1 MKQELQESL
10 FKTYPKIFARRHMS
24 KQHTAMCYGIQCPDR
39 WDDLIDTLCAEIRKY
54 SDEYCIMIEANQQG
68 IICEANQI
76 KTKFG
81 GLRFYVTYSDP
92 YIKGLLSMTEMM
104 SLKIKE

>member
-10 FKTYPKIFARRHMS
+10 FKAYPKIFARRHMS
-24 KQHTAMCYGIQCPDR
+24 KQHTAMCYGIQCPDK
-39 WDDLIDTLCAEIRKY
+39 WYDLIDTLCGRIQSYA
-54 SDEYCIMIEANQQG
+54 DQQG
-68 IICEANQI
+68 IVCEANQI

-92 YIKGLLSMTEMM
+92 YIKGLLTMAEMM

>member
-10 FKTYPKIFARRHMS
+10 FKAYPKIFARRHMS
-24 KQHTAMCYGIQCPDR
+24 KEHTAMCYGIQCPDS
-39 WDDLIDTLCAEIRKY
+39 WYDLIDTLCARIQSY
-54 SDEYCIMIEANQQG
+54 SDQQG
-68 IICEANQI
+68 IICEANQV

-92 YIKGLLSMTEMM
+92 YIKGLSAMTEAL

>member
-24 KQHTAMCYGIQCPDR
+24 KEDTAMCYGIQCPDR
-39 WDDLIDTLCAEIRKY
+39 WYDLIDALCAKIQ
-54 SDEYCIMIEANQQG
+54 EYADQKC
-68 IICEANQI
+68 IICEANQV

-81 GLRFYVTYSDP
+81 GLRFYVTYTDR
-92 YIKGLLSMTEMM
+92 YINGLISMTETM
-104 SLKIKE
+104 SLRIKE

>member
-10 FKTYPKIFARRHMS
+10 FKTYPKIFARRHMPKENS
-24 KQHTAMCYGIQCPDR
+24 AMCYGIQCPDR
-39 WDDLIDTLCAEIRKY
+39 WYDLIDALCARIQLY
-54 SDEYCIMIEANQQG
+54 ADQNG
-68 IICEANQI
+68 LICEANQI

-92 YIKGLLSMTEMM
+92 YIKGLLAMAEIM
-104 SLKIKE
+104 SFKIKE

>member
-24 KQHTAMCYGIQCPDR
+24 KHHTAMCYGIQCPDG
-39 WDDLIDTLCAEIRKY
+39 WYDIIDTLCARIQSY
-54 SDEYCIMIEANQQG
+54 SDQNG
-68 IICEANQI
+68 LICEANQV
-76 KTKFG
+76 KSKFG
-81 GLRFYVTYSDP
+81 GLRFYVTHSDS
-92 YIKGLLSMTEMM
+92 YIKGLLSMAEMM

>member
-10 FKTYPKIFARRHMS
+10 FRAYPKIFARRHMT
-24 KQHTAMCYGIQCPDR
+24 KEHTAMCYGIQCPDR
-39 WDDLIDTLCAEIRKY
+39 WYDLIDALCARIQLH
-54 SDEYCIMIEANQQG
+54 SDQNG
-68 IICEANQI
+68 LICEANQV

-92 YIKGLLSMTEMM
+92 YIKGLVDMAEMM

>member
-10 FKTYPKIFARRHMS
+10 FKAYPKIFARRHMPKES
-24 KQHTAMCYGIQCPDR
+24 SAMCYGIQCPDR
-39 WDDLIDTLCAEIRKY
+39 WYDLIDALCSRIQSYA
-54 SDEYCIMIEANQQG
+54 DQQG

-76 KTKFG
+76 KSKFG

-92 YIKGLLSMTEMM
+92 YIKGLLSMAEIM

>member
-1 MKQELQESL
+1 MKIELQEQL
-10 FKTYPKIFARRHMS
+10 FEAYPKIFARRHMPAVYS
-24 KQHTAMCYGIQCPDR
+24 AMCYGIQCPDS
-39 WDDLIDTLCAEIRKY
+39 WYDIIDTLCARIRSY
-54 SDEYCIMIEANQQG
+54 ADQNG
-68 IICEANQI
+68 LVVEANQI

-92 YIKGLLSMTEMM
+92 YIKGLLSMAEMM

>member
-1 MKQELQESL
+1 MKQELQEKL
-10 FKTYPKIFARRHMS
+10 FETYPGIFARRHMPNT
-24 KQHTAMCYGIQCPDR
+24 HTAMCYGIQCPDC
-39 WDDLIDTLCAEIRKY
+39 WYDLIDTLCSKIQ
-54 SDEYCIMIEANQQG
+54 EYADQSC

-92 YIKGLLSMTEMM
+92 YIKGLLAMAEMM

>member
-1 MKQELQESL
+1 MPAVYS
-10 FKTYPKIFARRHMS
+10 
-24 KQHTAMCYGIQCPDR
+24 AMCYGIQCPDS
-39 WDDLIDTLCAEIRKY
+39 WYDIIDTLCARIRSY
-54 SDEYCIMIEANQQG
+54 ADQNG
-68 IICEANQI
+68 LVVEANQI

-92 YIKGLLSMTEMM
+92 YIKGLLSMAEMM